1 MPTRHGIPFSLRQQ
15 TALKWLKHFTE
26 KGLLVK
32 EGAINAPI
40 YFLAKDNKGND
51 GNEDN
56 KGNEDNGISL
66 HTKRLEP

>member
-1 MPTRHGIPFSLRQQ
+1 MTIFAGATWNTISPCASRQ
-15 TALKWLKHFTE
+15 LEMLKHFTE

-40 YFLAKDNKGND
+40 YFLAKDNKGN
-51 GNEDN
+51 EDN
-56 KGNEDNGISL
+56 KDNEISL

>member
-1 MPTRHGIPFSLRQQ
+1 MTDKALRQQ

-32 EGAINAPI
+32 EGARNAHI
-40 YFLAKDNKGND
+40 YFLAKDNKGN
-51 GNEDN
+51 E
-56 KGNEDNGISL
+56 ISL

>member
-1 MPTRHGIPFSLRQQ
+1 METAVVVALRRGSDAVLGC
-15 TALKWLKHFTE
+15 ALKWLKHFTE

-40 YFLAKDNKGND
+40 YFLAKDNKGN
-51 GNEDN
+51 
-56 KGNEDNGISL
+56 EDNGISL

>member
-1 MPTRHGIPFSLRQQ
+1 MEYHFSLRQQ

-32 EGAINAPI
+32 KGARNAPL
-40 YFLAKDNKGND
+40 YFLA
-51 GNEDN
+51 EDN

>member
-1 MPTRHGIPFSLRQQ
+1 MEYHFSLRQQ

-51 GNEDN
+51 GNEGNEDN

-66 HTKRLEP
+66 HTKRPEP